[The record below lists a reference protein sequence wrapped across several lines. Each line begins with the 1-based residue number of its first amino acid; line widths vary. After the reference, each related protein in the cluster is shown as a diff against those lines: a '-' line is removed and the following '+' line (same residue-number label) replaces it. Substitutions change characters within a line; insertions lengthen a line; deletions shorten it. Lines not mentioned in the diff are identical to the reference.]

1 MVIQYIKKVLAIY
14 GAGIHTHYLFNII
27 DNKNAIKFVF
37 DSDLK
42 KKGKIFNKYKIK
54 HYKEIKNHK
63 VDVIIISSVNF
74 EDEIYRHLKQININ
88 KNLG

>member
-1 MVIQYIKKVLAIY
+1 M
-14 GAGIHTHYLFNII
+14 
-27 DNKNAIKFVF
+27 F

-88 KNLG
+88 KKFRIIRLYGNINTKWKKP